1 MDPEMLASLP
11 ADIRNAV
18 TRVMEREAEER
29 QRVQAELSEA
39 RQRRKDAEKKKA
51 ALAQNLLQRQNAL
64 LLQRNATFLRNSIP
78 FSSVMSIDKYVE
90 DVTDV
95 SAVFFGGRAAHAS
108 SLDDTLS
115 SMGASGVLRDAI
127 GELYQHCCHQLA
139 SRERYGSFLV
149 CDTEC
154 AQQTLD
160 AVPFTLVQQC
170 SIEYWSAL
178 GNVGIIAEGLRWIHD
193 VKVRSLRGIGDQSGA
208 SFIHSH
214 ALNRIGELLDNM
226 LKTENGVPGNRNMV
240 EDVYNDVMRIFSC
253 GGGLRPLKIPDQAL
267 LSNRPAPAGAPDL
280 LLCWSRVPREPLF
293 PLGRPILDSDI
304 VRATTA
310 DESGVV
316 LNTVGTV
323 EWNVESRSESSHH
336 RLDQALAECVAAACQ
351 VDTPCRVIP
360 VSAVGAM
367 VDRNEATWLFATRM
381 LDTTPDAADLFVE
394 GTDEDDE
401 AASSSADPAV
411 QERVVHRV
419 RYIKQTFARTGGSSL
434 EDVIAPFVLMFSLC
448 LFEAWYRQLISDADL
463 GLQPADGFPLTMLMD
478 AQSQFAS
485 TSSSHTERSA
495 DVADESMEAP
505 LMPPPLK
512 KQRTENEMG

>member
-1 MDPEMLASLP
+1 MDPEVLASLP
-11 ADIRNAV
+11 ADIRNAI

-29 QRVQAELSEA
+29 QRLQAELSEA
-39 RQRRKDAEKKKA
+39 RQKRDDAEKKKA
-51 ALAQNLLQRQNAL
+51 ALAQNLCK
-64 LLQRNATFLRNSIP
+64 RNATFLRNSIK

-90 DVTDV
+90 NVTDV

-127 GELYQHCCHQLA
+127 GELYQRCCHQLA
-139 SRERYGSFLV
+139 SRKRYGSFHV

-178 GNVGIIAEGLRWIHD
+178 GNVRIIAEGLRWIHD
-193 VKVRSLRGIGDQSGA
+193 VKVRSLHGIGDQSGA

-214 ALNRIGELLDNM
+214 ALNRIGELLDKK
-226 LKTENGVPGNRNMV
+226 LKTENEVPGNRNVV
-240 EDVYNDVMRIFSC
+240 EDVSNDIMRIFSC

-267 LSNRPAPAGAPDL
+267 LPNRPAPAGATDL

-304 VRATTA
+304 MRAATA

-336 RLDQALAECVAAACQ
+336 RFDQAIGRMCCGCLSSRYAL
-351 VDTPCRVIP
+351 PC
-360 VSAVGAM
+360 
-367 VDRNEATWLFATRM
+367 D
-381 LDTTPDAADLFVE
+381 
-394 GTDEDDE
+394 
-401 AASSSADPAV
+401 SSFCS
-411 QERVVHRV
+411 
-419 RYIKQTFARTGGSSL
+419 
-434 EDVIAPFVLMFSLC
+434 
-448 LFEAWYRQLISDADL
+448 WSD
-463 GLQPADGFPLTMLMD
+463 G
-478 AQSQFAS
+478 
-485 TSSSHTERSA
+485 
-495 DVADESMEAP
+495 
-505 LMPPPLK
+505 
-512 KQRTENEMG
+512 